1 MSETEKIINFIK
13 ENYPKDKWV
22 DLNHLRESI
31 NMDYVS
37 FNNAIETLKNENAI
51 EIDETTYITQ
61 KIRLL

>member
-13 ENYPKDKWV
+13 ENYPSDKWV
-22 DLNHLRESI
+22 DLNHLRNSMQ
-31 NMDYVS
+31 MDYIV
-37 FNNAIETLKNENAI
+37 FNNAIKTLANKHSI